1 MKALCFTFDRNMPIM
16 EYVLYTYFKH
26 WPDNPFV
33 FYVPWNNIKPDHLVS
48 QYGADKVK
56 LLQTDSAV
64 KPTIRTLLSI
74 AEPNEFLW
82 WAQDDKYILD
92 FKNKQIIKDLY
103 QYDDLDI
110 GGFMFTKNGD
120 AESAFSNINK
130 DFGGYNLIK
139 KSFAHQIFQPQF
151 FKKEIIEKL
160 YLHKSLPE
168 HYPLI
173 KLQPFMRNKKLWISP
188 PEQSLYTTQKNY
200 INIAETIDEGK
211 MTLNLIEDMKKDSFP
226 IPKLPIATSDK
237 NMYGQGFVYAD

>member
-1 MKALCFTFDRNMPIM
+1 MKAICFTFDRNMRVM

-64 KPTIRTLLSI
+64 KLTIRTLLSI

-110 GGFMFTKNGD
+110 GGFMFTKNAD
-120 AESAFSNINK
+120 AETAYTNLKKNI
-130 DFGGYNLIK
+130 GGHELIQK
-139 KSFAHQIFQPQF
+139 KNHHQIFQPQWV
-151 FKKEIIEKL
+151 KKEIIKSL
-160 YLHKSLPE
+160 YLNPILEE
-168 HYPLI
+168 HYPLAQLYPLMAKTPI
-173 KLQPFMRNKKLWISP
+173 KN
-188 PEQSLYTTQKNY
+188 LYTTSDNY
-200 INIAETIDEGK
+200 INIAESLDCGK
-211 MTLNLIEDMKKDSFP
+211 MTKNLIEHMKQDGFN
-226 IPKLPIATSDK
+226 IPSLPECDK
-237 NMYGQGFVYAD
+237 TMIYAD